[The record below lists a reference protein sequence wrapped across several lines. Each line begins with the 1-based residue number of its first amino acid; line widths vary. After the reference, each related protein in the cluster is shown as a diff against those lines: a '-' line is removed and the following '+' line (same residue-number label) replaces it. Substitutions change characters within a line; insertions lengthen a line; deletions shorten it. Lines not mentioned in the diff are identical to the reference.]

1 MKAILRDARV
11 RLPQQRRSGEALQKT
26 GELEDVVFTDVPGFH
41 RRTGYLALTGSPD
54 AASTGGRD
62 LVLALE
68 TPRGIEV
75 SGQDVDLLINTQDL
89 QLVMSEG
96 QASIGGGVSVN
107 RGFIELFDRRYD
119 IIRASASFNEHE
131 PVNPHLDIR
140 LAHEF
145 HELTLFIDV
154 GGTLEEPTLDLSTDR
169 GSYDQ
174 AQLIGWV
181 LGGNPDDPAVGKQPL
196 DQQALGMASNL
207 VLGQVQQLVKKAL
220 PVDVLAVKVGEGSDT
235 QTTRFEV
242 GKWLTT
248 DLFLGYIYRMNAPE
262 DKNLNE
268 AQVEYRL
275 GRRWLLEAFFGD
287 RGVAGA
293 DITWSKKY

>member
-1 MKAILRDARV
+1 
-11 RLPQQRRSGEALQKT
+11 
-26 GELEDVVFTDVPGFH
+26 
-41 RRTGYLALTGSPD
+41 
-54 AASTGGRD
+54 
-62 LVLALE
+62 
-68 TPRGIEV
+68 V
-75 SGQDVDLLINTQDL
+75 SGQDVDLLVNTQEL
-89 QLVMSEG
+89 TLLYKEG
-96 QASIGGGVSVN
+96 RPHVGGGVSVN

-119 IIRASASFNEHE
+119 VLRASASFDENSAI
-131 PVNPHLDIR
+131 NPQLDIR

-145 HELTLFIDV
+145 RELTLYIDV
-154 GGTLEEPTLDLSTDR
+154 GGTLEEPTLALSTDR

-196 DQQALGMASNL
+196 DQKALGMASNL
-207 VLGQVQQLVKKAL
+207 VLGQVQKLVKSAL
-220 PVDVLAVKVGEGSDT
+220 PVDVLAVKVGEGADS

-248 DLFLGYIYRMNAPE
+248 DLFLGYIYRMNAPDE
-262 DKNLNE
+262 KNLNE
-268 AQVEYRL
+268 AQIEYRL

-293 DITWSKKY
+293 DVIWSKKY